1 MSERYAR
8 VVENA
13 QVEVQIPSCG
23 SEPVDLVGAFVTAGR
38 YYLCDHFR
46 TVGDAVRAAEGLTEQ
61 ANVARDRVRRLEVD
75 GEKLREESLAAVF
88 SRATLR

>member
-1 MSERYAR
+1 MNVRI
-8 VVENA
+8 NLK
-13 QVEVQIPSCG
+13 G
-23 SEPVDLVGAFVTAGR
+23 L
-38 YYLCDHFR
+38 
-46 TVGDAVRAAEGLTEQ
+46 GDPEQ